1 MPYFEICTDKKGSHV
16 FKETFH
22 EKKGSLKQTNRNI
35 TVEETEKTETED
47 SFTKAL
53 SLVATEKC
61 ERLLQSLKKRALW
74 KEDKQRIKERSW
86 TLKNMNVKKS
96 NVEIRK

>member
-1 MPYFEICTDKKGSHV
+1 MKYAQIKKDRHV
-16 FKETFH
+16 FKENFH
-22 EKKGSLKQTNRNI
+22 YKKGSLKQTNRNV
-35 TVEETEKTETED
+35 TVEEIEKIETEE

-61 ERLLQSLKKRALW
+61 ERLFHSLKKRVLW

-86 TLKNMNVKKS
+86 TLK
-96 NVEIRK
+96 I